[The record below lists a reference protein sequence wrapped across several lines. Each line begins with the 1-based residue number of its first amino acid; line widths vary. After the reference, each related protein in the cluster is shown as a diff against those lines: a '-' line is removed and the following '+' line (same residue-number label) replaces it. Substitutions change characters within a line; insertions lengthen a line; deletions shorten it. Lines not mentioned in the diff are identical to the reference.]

1 MPSQKNSYS
10 ARAEALASEPVNLNQ
25 MNDLYSLELSQVLL
39 RAMETGAISP
49 VQQGD
54 KWVFQIQMCPR
65 HQMVDLPMCLMCI
78 NEAQAEG
85 NQVATAA

>member
-1 MPSQKNSYS
+1 
-10 ARAEALASEPVNLNQ
+10 
-25 MNDLYSLELSQVLL
+25 
-39 RAMETGAISP
+39 
-49 VQQGD
+49 
-54 KWVFQIQMCPR
+54 MCPR